1 LLVSII
7 AGLNYFT
14 NISIAR
20 PIEYLTQ
27 VANKISQGDL
37 TVNIEAI
44 KRKDEIGFLAQTFKQ
59 MTDNLVETIVKI
71 EERIADRTRGLE
83 VVATISEHLS
93 GILGVNEL
101 LTEIVTQVKDEFQ
114 YYHAHIYLFDDRREN
129 LVVAAGTGPAGAEMK
144 AKGHTIPVNAVTS
157 LVARA
162 ARSNKVVR
170 VDNVREAPDWLPN
183 DLLPNT
189 YSEMAVPITLGGEGQ
204 VVGVLDVQEDEIGG
218 LDEGDENLL
227 RSLANQVAV
236 AIRNARLFEQVE
248 TQLAEARAAQE
259 QYLTQ
264 SWQKTKG
271 VRHQR
276 QYLYARPG
284 AAPLDETKQQIFEQ
298 MQEQSAT
305 RNEPTILT
313 ANRDSKSLVAP
324 VTLHNHTIG
333 AIQLHNIKGQ
343 SLGEDDL
350 AIIEAVVDQLAQSAE
365 NLRLFDAI
373 HERASREQTIREITD
388 KLRAAPNLERLV
400 TLATEELGRRLSATH
415 AELELGLEP
424 GQPAA
429 GNGYQAQN

>member
-1 LLVSII
+1 
-7 AGLNYFT
+7 
-14 NISIAR
+14 
-20 PIEYLTQ
+20 
-27 VANKISQGDL
+27 
-37 TVNIEAI
+37 
-44 KRKDEIGFLAQTFKQ
+44 
-59 MTDNLVETIVKI
+59 
-71 EERIADRTRGLE
+71 
-83 VVATISEHLS
+83 
-93 GILGVNEL
+93 
-101 LTEIVTQVKDEFQ
+101 
-114 YYHAHIYLFDDRREN
+114 
-129 LVVAAGTGPAGAEMK
+129 
-144 AKGHTIPVNAVTS
+144 
-157 LVARA
+157 
-162 ARSNKVVR
+162 VR

-365 NLRLFDAI
+365 NLRLFGETRQRADY
-373 HERASREQTIREITD
+373 ERLIGEITR
-388 KLRAAPNLERLV
+388 KIRQAPNMEILTQTAAEAISAALG
-400 TLATEELGRRLSATH
+400 ATGGTVSLNINSAPDHSKKSNGR
-415 AELELGLEP
+415 
-424 GQPAA
+424 
-429 GNGYQAQN
+429 